1 MVQKEETEAPSESK
15 FCFPQPTIFIGRK
28 VPKDKNKQTN
38 KQTNT
43 KTWFKKLACWK
54 ILSGC
59 FHFMVKENYSLEKH
73 SVRSSVLR
81 WTKREVRVGGGV
93 GAGWRCSIF
102 EKVMISVTEQLQP
115 GKTARS
121 SNFGVLDQEFWLP
134 LMMKLLEHQTWMRK
148 TDLAPTTWHRPRIL
162 LLFYGE

>member
-1 MVQKEETEAPSESK
+1 MGGKWFKRKRRRHHQCQNFVSRSPPFSSEERFQKTKTS
-15 FCFPQPTIFIGRK
+15 
-28 VPKDKNKQTN
+28 

-54 ILSGC
+54 ILCGC

-73 SVRSSVLR
+73 SVRSSVLG

-93 GAGWRCSIF
+93 GAGWCCSIF
-102 EKVMISVTEQLQP
+102 EKVMISATEQLQP
-115 GKTARS
+115 GKTVS
-121 SNFGVLDQEFWLP
+121 SLNFGVLDQEFWLP

-148 TDLAPTTWHRPRIL
+148 TDLAPTTF
-162 LLFYGE
+162 LFFYFFYDE

>member
-1 MVQKEETEAPSESK
+1 
-15 FCFPQPTIFIGRK
+15 
-28 VPKDKNKQTN
+28 
-38 KQTNT
+38 
-43 KTWFKKLACWK
+43 
-54 ILSGC
+54 
-59 FHFMVKENYSLEKH
+59 MVKENYSLEKTL
-73 SVRSSVLR
+73 VRSSVLG

-93 GAGWRCSIF
+93 GVGAGRCSIF
-102 EKVMISVTEQLQP
+102 EKVMISATEQLQP

-148 TDLAPTTWHRPRIL
+148 TDLAPTTWHTPRIL